1 MENIDTQFRTP
12 GQLIAALMDS
22 RGWTNKLLASVLGF
36 NETELG
42 KVIQDKKSLSA
53 ELAVLLEEVFK
64 EPADRF
70 LELQKNYD
78 LAKARIKNIP
88 NPRRANQA
96 ELLGNL
102 PISEMVS
109 RGWITVENT
118 KDVSQIENAIA
129 NFFSVNANDVVQLL
143 PHAAKKT
150 NVNEDVS
157 PMQLA
162 WLYRVKSIAEGM
174 IVKPY
179 TKQKADGL
187 IKQLKPL
194 LSSPQE
200 ARNVPKLLAECGIR
214 LVFVEALKASK
225 IDGVCFWL
233 SEKKPVIGMSM
244 RFDRMDN
251 FWFVLRHELEH
262 VFQGHGV
269 ETPMLDIELGSDLN
283 SPVSVDD
290 EEYIAN
296 NAASEFCAP
305 KAKID
310 SFIARKAPLF
320 PEKDFQGFAK
330 LLGVHP
336 CLIAGQ
342 IRHKTG
348 RYELFN
354 SHNVKIREYVIPSGI
369 VDGWGDIYPVNL

>member
-1 MENIDTQFRTP
+1 MDNTTPQFKTA
-12 GQLIAALMDS
+12 GQLISALMDS
-22 RGWTNKLLASVLGF
+22 RGWTNKLLASVLGI

-70 LELQKNYD
+70 LELQKNYE

-109 RGWITVENT
+109 RGWIAVENT
-118 KDVSQIENAIA
+118 KDIGQIENALS
-129 NFFSVNANDVVQLL
+129 NFFNVNAGAAVQLL

-150 NVNEDVS
+150 NVNDDVS
-157 PMQLA
+157 PIQLA
-162 WLYRVKSIAEGM
+162 WLYRVQSIAQGM

-179 TKQKADGL
+179 TRQKAEEL
-187 IKQLKPL
+187 VKQLKPL
-194 LSSPQE
+194 LSAPQE
-200 ARNVPKLLAECGIR
+200 ARNVPKLFAECGIR

-233 SEKKPVIGMSM
+233 SDKKPVIGMSM

-262 VFQGHGV
+262 VIQSHGV
-269 ETPMLDIELGSDLN
+269 HAPMLDIELGSDLN
-283 SPVSVDD
+283 DAISVDD

-296 NAASEFCAP
+296 HAASEFCAP

-320 PEKDFQGFAK
+320 PEKDFQGFVK

-336 CLIAGQ
+336 SLVAGQ

-369 VDGWGDIYPVNL
+369 VDGWGDIYPVVF